1 MLPVATP
8 PNAVVFGSGYLKIKD
23 MLKIGILMNIISI
36 ILLTLIVYF
45 ILPLLWG
52 F

>member
-1 MLPVATP
+1 
-8 PNAVVFGSGYLKIKD
+8 
-23 MLKIGILMNIISI
+23 LKIGILMNIISI

-52 F
+52 FWN